1 VQVPEQSCIQI
12 SLARVDKPEANG
24 YAACL
29 IRAFKKVDA
38 LSD

>member
-1 VQVPEQSCIQI
+1 M
-12 SLARVDKPEANG
+12 ARVDKPEDNG

>member
-1 VQVPEQSCIQI
+1 M
-12 SLARVDKPEANG
+12 ARMDKPRANG